1 MYNLIGNKLY
11 QLSTSAPYNNVI
23 HINMKMTASYINYII
38 SVYII
43 YLINMQKWW
52 GKKGEMELSAN
63 V

>member
-1 MYNLIGNKLY
+1 
-11 QLSTSAPYNNVI
+11 
-23 HINMKMTASYINYII
+23 MKMTASYINYII

>member
-43 YLINMQKWW
+43 YLINM
-52 GKKGEMELSAN
+52 
-63 V
+63 

>member
-23 HINMKMTASYINYII
+23 HINIKMTASYINYII